1 MVLWTFPN
9 DNGLLIV
16 RQDKTKQ
23 EQEKYEE
30 AANKV
35 KDKARYQRIM
45 EKIGKRNKLSP
56 EEQQFL
62 HDILS
67 KQQDPQRFQAV
78 QDKMK
83 QKQPLTERLIKS
95 F

>member
-1 MVLWTFPN
+1 
-9 DNGLLIV
+9 
-16 RQDKTKQ
+16 
-23 EQEKYEE
+23 
-30 AANKV
+30 
-35 KDKARYQRIM
+35 M
-45 EKIGKRNKLSP
+45 EKIRKRNKLSP